1 MVMVDNLAEKI
12 DKCPLNQHRY
22 VYCLCTI
29 GSVKVFVA
37 QISGVSAIQ
46 GFHCIEVC
54 REMVGNCQLYRWY
67 LLLMGVH

>member
-29 GSVKVFVA
+29 GSVKVLVV

-46 GFHCIEVC
+46 GFL
-54 REMVGNCQLYRWY
+54 LY
-67 LLLMGVH
+67 